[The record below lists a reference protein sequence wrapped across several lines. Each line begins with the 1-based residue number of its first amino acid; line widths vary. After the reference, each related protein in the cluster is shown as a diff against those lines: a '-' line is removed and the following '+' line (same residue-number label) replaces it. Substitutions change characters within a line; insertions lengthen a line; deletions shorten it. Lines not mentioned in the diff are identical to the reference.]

1 MTYLPQEVVS
11 RTYLR
16 RWWDLP
22 TSGGGV
28 TYLPQEVVGLTYL
41 RR

>member
-16 RWWDLP
+16 RWCHVP
-22 TSGGGV
+22 TSGGDV
-28 TYLPQEVVGLTYL
+28 TYLPQEVM
-41 RR
+41 